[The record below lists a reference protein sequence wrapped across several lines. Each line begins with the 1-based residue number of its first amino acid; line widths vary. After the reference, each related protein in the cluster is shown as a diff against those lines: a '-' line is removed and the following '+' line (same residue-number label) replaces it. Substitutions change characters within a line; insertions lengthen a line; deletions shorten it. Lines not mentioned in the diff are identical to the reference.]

1 MSNPVG
7 FILTDEELHAA
18 DPCPHSMFDQQRLDY
33 GRAVERLLL
42 RKLRERPAVWTLK
55 SGLDA
60 RETTCQ
66 GRLWFTDPQSHAWQ
80 ALHIIPEDHE

>member
-42 RKLRERPAVWTLK
+42 RKLRERPADAWLTPGQDLHLSNSEGFRFSDWT
-55 SGLDA
+55 
-60 RETTCQ
+60 
-66 GRLWFTDPQSHAWQ
+66 P
-80 ALHIIPEDHE
+80 LHIVPEEHE